1 MFGCW
6 NVANP
11 FQRKLIRADLSK
23 DAWVQSFVLR
33 PLSLLCRTSSYSKSQ
48 KSVKRE
54 HKSIFGTLWSLWYYQ
69 SRRICFNSTKFRF
82 HLQRGGFPYY
92 IVPRTKDV
100 VQMFYL
106 PTIHFTCRLL
116 NITFINHIKSFLY
129 SHEINFWRKN
139 IFRNVWVGVVM
150 PKNEL
155 F

>member
-1 MFGCW
+1 MILRWPTWRVWIICLGKSVKTNMFGCW

-69 SRRICFNSTKFRF
+69 SQRICFNSTKFRF

-100 VQMFYL
+100 TDVLSADNPLYMQ
-106 PTIHFTCRLL
+106 TIEY
-116 NITFINHIKSFLY
+116 NILNHIKSF
-129 SHEINFWRKN
+129 
-139 IFRNVWVGVVM
+139 
-150 PKNEL
+150 
-155 F
+155 